1 MGNQELEQ
9 LWRTRLD
16 DVQLRLDY
24 ATSYANGRDDRWAR
38 KAHETAL
45 AEYTRV
51 LRIFTDLVVHGK
63 IPDGAQHNIDGHSP
77 LSLPNGTRS

>member
-9 LWRTRLD
+9 LWRNRLD
-16 DVQLRLDY
+16 DAKLRLAY
-24 ATSYANGRDDRWAR
+24 ATSYANGRDDGWAR
-38 KAHETAL
+38 RAHETAL

-63 IPDGAQHNIDGHSP
+63 IPEAA
-77 LSLPNGTRS
+77 

>member
-1 MGNQELEQ
+1 MGNEELEQ
-9 LWRTRLD
+9 RWRSRLD
-16 DVQLRLDY
+16 DAKLRLDY
-24 ATSYANGRDDRWAR
+24 ATSYGNGRDDGWAR

-51 LRIFTDLVVHGK
+51 LRIFTELVVDGK
-63 IPDGAQHNIDGHSP
+63 TPDGAQHNIDGHSP